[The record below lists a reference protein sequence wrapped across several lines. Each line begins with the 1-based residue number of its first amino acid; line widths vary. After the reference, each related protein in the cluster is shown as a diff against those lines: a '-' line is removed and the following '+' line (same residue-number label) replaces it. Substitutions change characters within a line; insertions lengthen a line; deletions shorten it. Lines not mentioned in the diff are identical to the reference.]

1 MAFKL
6 IITLTNFDAG
16 KVRKLISNN
25 RYITQEEAE
34 TAAKKMEYTYR
45 NGAGRITHT
54 CAVDIQECNDNDR
67 QGGLKNENRKQQ
79 TFLYG
84 QDKEEG

>member
-45 NGAGRITHT
+45 NSAGRITHT

-67 QGGLKNENRKQQ
+67 QGAKK
-79 TFLYG
+79 
-84 QDKEEG
+84 